1 MTTIYLIRHAEA
13 EGNLFRRAQGHWNGK
28 ITERGRKQID
38 ALAERFK
45 DIHIDAVYSSDLDR
59 TVETAGAI
67 LRGRDLPLHRTAELR
82 EICMGVWEG
91 QPWGELSYRWGDE
104 MYKFNNDIEHWA
116 VPGSESF
123 ESVQRRITSA
133 ILSIAAENDGKTV
146 AVVSHGMAI
155 KIFLMGVLG
164 LTSADA
170 MMHGDNTS
178 VSLLHVDGGKIS
190 VEYYNDNSHLGEL
203 STFARQVWWRDTKKE
218 DMTSLRFEPLNPR
231 RDGDAAFYLRCYRDS
246 WIVAHGSDDGF
257 VSSVYL
263 SSARS
268 HAAKDPDSLLKVMS
282 GDTHVGVLELDTERG
297 RAEGCGWISLL
308 YLLPEFRGHGLG
320 IQLIGCAA
328 AYFGGRGRR
337 AMRLHVAVTNG
348 RAIGF
353 YEHFGFRRL
362 RTDPGV
368 ASEQYLMEREI

>member
-28 ITERGRKQID
+28 VTERGRKQID
-38 ALAERFK
+38 ALAQRFEGVP
-45 DIHIDAVYSSDLDR
+45 IDAVYSSDLDR
-59 TVETAGAI
+59 TVETAGAL
-67 LRGRDLPLHRTAELR
+67 LRGRQLALHTTPELR

-91 QPWGELSYRWGDE
+91 QPWGELSYRWSEE

-123 ESVQRRITSA
+123 EHVQRRVTGEILAIASA
-133 ILSIAAENDGKTV
+133 NEGGTV
-146 AVVSHGMAI
+146 GVVSHGMAI

-178 VSLLHVDGGKIS
+178 VSLLHVENGRVQ

-203 STFARQVWWRDTKKE
+203 STFARQVWWRDTRKE
-218 DMTSLRFEPLNPR
+218 DMTSLRFEPLDPR
-231 RDGDAAFYLRCYRDS
+231 RDADAAFYLSCYRDS
-246 WIVAHGSDDGF
+246 WVAAHGSDSGF

-263 SSARS
+263 SAARS
-268 HAAKDPDSLLKVMS
+268 HAARDPQCLLKVMS
-282 GDTHVGVLELDTERG
+282 GDTHAGVLELDPQRG
-297 RAEGCGWISLL
+297 GGDGCGWVSLL

-328 AYFGGRGRR
+328 AYFGGKGRR
-337 AMRLHVAVTNG
+337 AIRLHVAVTNKH
-348 RAIGF
+348 AVGF

-368 ASEQYLMEREI
+368 SSEQYLMERAI